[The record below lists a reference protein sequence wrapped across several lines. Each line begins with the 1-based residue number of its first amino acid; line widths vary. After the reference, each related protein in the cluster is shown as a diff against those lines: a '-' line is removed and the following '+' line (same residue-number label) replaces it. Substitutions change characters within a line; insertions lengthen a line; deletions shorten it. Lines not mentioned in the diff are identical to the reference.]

1 MGVEK
6 SARVLEI
13 SVENAE
19 RAMAAERG
27 GATRIELCAELRVGG
42 VTPGVGLMLKVRE
55 RVRVPI
61 FAMVRPRG
69 GDFVY
74 SHEEFAEMERAI
86 DVAASAGMDGV
97 VLGILAVNGR
107 VDVARTAMLVER
119 ARPMAVTFHRAFDA
133 SADLMEALEDVVATG
148 ATRLLTSGGAG
159 TAGEGLLRVAELV
172 KRARRRIV
180 VMPGSGITAENV
192 ADIADVTGAREFHAG
207 LSSVAGRGRAGD
219 GKFEAEV
226 RKLAEV
232 LAGLG

>member
-1 MGVEK
+1 MEK

-19 RAMAAERG
+19 RAVAAERG
-27 GATRIELCAELRVGG
+27 GASRIELCGDLRVGG
-42 VTPGVGLMLKVRE
+42 VTPDVGLMLRVRE
-55 RVRVPI
+55 RVHVPI

-74 SHEEFAEMERAI
+74 SDAEFAEMERAV

-119 ARPMAVTFHRAFDA
+119 ARPMAVTFHRAFDV
-133 SADLMEALEDVVATG
+133 SAEVMAALEDVVATG
-148 ATRLLTSGGAG
+148 AMRLLTSGGAG
-159 TAGEGLLRVAELV
+159 TAGEGLLRVSELM

-180 VMPGSGITAENV
+180 VMPGSGITAANV

-207 LSSVAGRGRAGD
+207 LSSVAGRGRNGD
-219 GKFEAEV
+219 AAFEEEV
-226 RKLAEV
+226 KKLAEAV
-232 LAGLG
+232 AGLG

>member
-1 MGVEK
+1 MEK
-6 SARVLEI
+6 SARILEI

-19 RAMAAERG
+19 RAVAAERG
-27 GATRIELCAELRVGG
+27 GASRIELCAELRVGG

-55 RVRVPI
+55 RVHVPV

-74 SHEEFAEMERAI
+74 SDAEFAEMERAV

-119 ARPMAVTFHRAFDA
+119 ARPMAVTFHRAIDM
-133 SADLMEALEDVVATG
+133 SADLLVALEDVVDSG
-148 ATRLLTSGGAG
+148 AARVLTSGGAG
-159 TAGEGLLRVAELV
+159 TAGEGTLRVTELV
-172 KRARRRIV
+172 KKARRRIV
-180 VMPGSGITAENV
+180 VMPGSGITAANV

-207 LSSVAGRGRAGD
+207 LSSVAARGAAGD
-219 GKFEAEV
+219 AKFEAEV
-226 RKLAEV
+226 RKLAWAIER
-232 LAGLG
+232 LG